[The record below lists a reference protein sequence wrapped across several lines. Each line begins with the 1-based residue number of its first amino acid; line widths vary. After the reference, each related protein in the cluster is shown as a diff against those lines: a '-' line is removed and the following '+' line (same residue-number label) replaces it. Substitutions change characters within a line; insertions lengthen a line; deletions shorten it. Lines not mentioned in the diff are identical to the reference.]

1 MIHWRDMLASPTK
14 EEMARVKKGREMTD
28 QSENITTWQLPS
40 DDCVMSLMV
49 AVRIARRA
57 LAVCDVSLHGYITET
72 EADSIRQMMSNAA
85 DTFGTLAVICAA
97 GREAIDRGMAH

>member
-1 MIHWRDMLASPTK
+1 
-14 EEMARVKKGREMTD
+14 MAFPYQEDPRVKKGREMTD
-28 QSENITTWQLPS
+28 QSENISTWQLPS

-57 LAVCDVSLHGYITET
+57 LAVCDVSLQGYISET
-72 EADSIRQMMSNAA
+72 EADALKQMIGNAA

-97 GREAIDRGMAH
+97 GRDAIDRGMAH